1 MNNEQKPF
9 SSEGGSSCRPQL
21 CHCLGENCSFLQG
34 GCRAIAKA
42 LGCHGGATSRPEPV
56 KIHQAEVRA
65 LGEGHIL
72 TVSQRVVGN
81 ETEL

>member
-9 SSEGGSSCRPQL
+9 SSEGAVLAGHNYAIAS
-21 CHCLGENCSFLQG
+21 GKAAAFLQG

-42 LGCHGGATSRPEPV
+42 LGCHGRATSRPDPV